1 MKKTLILAAI
11 MAANCPGIAMAAK
24 DGSSAPCFVVQP
36 TDGLSGGTLAPW
48 VVKKGFVQGEDDER
62 VADLGIC
69 DSHRHTIRIIQ
80 R

>member
-1 MKKTLILAAI
+1 MKKILIIAA
-11 MAANCPGIAMAAK
+11 AAVGICGPAAAAK

-48 VVKKGFVQGEDDER
+48 VIKKGFVQGEDDER

-69 DSHRHTIRIIQ
+69 DAHRHTIRIIQ